1 LLFRDRITNFL
12 HLDKSLRILLL
23 TSLETSLGAGL
34 WFPLLGL
41 YITGNLGVSVLMFGL
56 MTTVGRLV
64 QSLVVLPSGFLSDNF
79 GRKRMILVSITCSIS
94 AVVTLFF
101 VRDFPW
107 LFFISIF
114 HYSSLAFMEPSRSVY
129 IIDVTP
135 EEKIG
140 RAYATLAL
148 FQSFSSIITTSIAGV
163 IAAALGFHW
172 IFIIA
177 MTIELVSLIVAA
189 FYLKESLN
197 RGAIKAR
204 TSKESLSGQLKNGLT
219 ILRNPPLFA
228 VLLGIVFHQLGLGIQ
243 SPYLTIYARDVLLFS
258 LPIISLILG
267 LQRLGIFIGHFP
279 SGRIVD
285 KYGGEVSFAFHIFV
299 TTPAMILLTAT
310 GNPSF
315 AGLILFLWGL
325 TFGLDNVSRHKLIPK
340 YRQESGVAAAFG
352 LISLIAGAVSLIA
365 PTIGGWVWTNFSPE
379 TVFYVSAAANFLGS
393 LPLFILWLYN
403 RSAKVGST

>member
-1 LLFRDRITNFL
+1 
-12 HLDKSLRILLL
+12 
-23 TSLETSLGAGL
+23 
-34 WFPLLGL
+34 
-41 YITGNLGVSVLMFGL
+41 
-56 MTTVGRLV
+56 
-64 QSLVVLPSGFLSDNF
+64 
-79 GRKRMILVSITCSIS
+79 MILISIACSIS

-107 LFFISIF
+107 LFFITIF
-114 HYSSLAFMEPSRSVY
+114 HYAGLAFMGPSRSAY

-148 FQSFSSIITTSIAGV
+148 FQSFSSIITTSIAG
-163 IAAALGFHW
+163 ILAAALGFSW
-172 IFIIA
+172 IFTIA
-177 MTIELVSLIVAA
+177 IAIELVSLIVAA
-189 FYLKESLN
+189 FFLQESLHT
-197 RGAIKAR
+197 GAMKAS
-204 TSKESLSGQLKNGLT
+204 TLKASLSGQLKNGLT
-219 ILRNPPLFA
+219 ILKDPPLVA

-243 SPYLTIYARDVLLFS
+243 GPYLTIYARDVLLFS
-258 LPIISLILG
+258 LPIISLMLG
-267 LQRLGIFIGHFP
+267 LQRVGIFIGHFP

-285 KYGGEVSFAFHIFV
+285 KYGGEISFAFHIFV
-299 TTPAMILLTAT
+299 TTPVMILFTAT

-365 PTIGGWVWTNFSPE
+365 PTIGGWVWTNFSPVI
-379 TVFYVSAAANFLGS
+379 VFYVSAAANLFGS
-393 LPLFILWLYN
+393 LPLFMLWLYN
-403 RSAKVGST
+403 RRMKVDSTQQARENSSGDSR